1 MKKRSLVLCV
11 CVLLF
16 EYSFSQVGI
25 GTTNPT
31 AGLDVAST
39 LRVRSTPDLVNGKQ
53 MVVDKHGNVGVN
65 NNYNLILM
73 PTAVAPS
80 PKVYV
85 SSTKNSFTKNNIHLG
100 LNKSV
105 TIPSN
110 KSAKVIVTY
119 SMPLGTK
126 TNNVD
131 IDGYIGVRFLKDGI
145 ENESGSRKYNLNE
158 ISGSTYQMS
167 TLTSVFTEEI
177 ITGASDLT
185 IVYSL
190 DGYIEQYSATKNVS
204 YIFNMWSSTPPNY
217 NWGRAVL
224 SIQVFAK
231 EI

>member
-1 MKKRSLVLCV
+1 
-11 CVLLF
+11 
-16 EYSFSQVGI
+16 VGI

-31 AGLDVAST
+31 AGLDVDGT
-39 LRVRSTPDLVNGKQ
+39 LRVRSTPGLVNGKHL
-53 MVVDKHGNVGVN
+53 VVDKHGNVGVN

-73 PTAVAPS
+73 PTTVAPS

-85 SSTKNSFTKNNIHLG
+85 SNTKNSFTENNINLG
-100 LNKSV
+100 LIQSV

-110 KSAKVIVTY
+110 KQAKVIVTY

-131 IDGYIGVRFLKDGI
+131 IDGYIGVRFLKDGV
-145 ENESGSRKYNLNE
+145 EKEAGSRKYNLNE

-167 TLTSVFTEEI
+167 TLTSIFTEEI
-177 ITGASDLT
+177 ITGNTDLT
-185 IVYSL
+185 IEYSL
-190 DGYIEQYSATKNVS
+190 DGYIEQYSTSKNVS
-204 YIFNMWSSTPPNY
+204 YIFNMWSSSPPNY